1 MLSYCRRSCNHC
13 SSSSEPGDV
22 TGGNDGM
29 YEWKIYDK
37 MKRKTALYREQFQ
50 HLITETETKSIPQHI
65 DTIRP
70 LIHYPFVHFLF
81 DHCNGCPSL
90 IHVLCLPLWYLQ
102 DCLTCLSWYMYLNK
116 KLRS

>member
-37 MKRKTALYREQFQ
+37 NEKKNSTLSGTVPTSNHRNRNK
-50 HLITETETKSIPQHI
+50 I
-65 DTIRP
+65 DTPTHRHDTTAYKFYLCPFSFRP
-70 LIHYPFVHFLF
+70 LYWLPFFDSCLMITPLVSSRLSNLLELVHV
-81 DHCNGCPSL
+81 S
-90 IHVLCLPLWYLQ
+90 Q
-102 DCLTCLSWYMYLNK
+102 
-116 KLRS
+116 